1 MGVFSRFRRRK
12 APYQALTDEERISR
26 YIYLL
31 NTLPASVIES
41 AHATAFKDLSPERRR
56 EMFEQLRPF
65 MAESE
70 RDAASDDPTVLA
82 KLVRRAE
89 EHRARRAAGGGA
101 DAATGV
107 ATATAVRPTAGDP
120 DAQDDRRDDVD
131 VRGMLATSGVM
142 LLVANNVLVSS
153 AVMSYYTVGA
163 GSLHLGAEPGWVGE
177 TYDPGAGGLDGGG
190 FGGGGDFGGGVD
202 GGGFSGGFDGGG
214 FGGGG
219 FDGGGGGFG

>member
-12 APYQALTDEERISR
+12 APYQALTDEERLSR
-26 YIYLL
+26 YVYLL

-41 AHATAFKDLSPERRR
+41 AHATAFGDLPPERRR

-89 EHRARRAAGGGA
+89 EHRARRAAAGGA
-101 DAATGV
+101 EAATGI
-107 ATATAVRPTAGDP
+107 ATATAVRPRAEDEQMQGDP
-120 DAQDDRRDDVD
+120 RDGVD
-131 VRGMLATSGVM
+131 VRGVLATSGVM
-142 LLVANNVLVSS
+142 LLVANNFLISG

-163 GSLHLGAEPGWVGE
+163 GSLQIGTEPGWVGE
-177 TYDPGAGGLDGGG
+177 TYDPGAGGLDGGAV
-190 FGGGGDFGGGVD
+190 GGGGDFGGGVD
-202 GGGFSGGFDGGG
+202 GGGLSGFDGGG